1 MAADTTETRTGPPGG
16 GRAWLIWFLGASCFG
31 YAFFHRVTPSVM
43 VADLMREFAVGA
55 AVLGNLSALY
65 FYTYAGLQIP
75 VGVMIDRW
83 GARAMIAISVTLAA
97 AGGLMFA
104 LAPSIYPAYG
114 ARLLIGA
121 GSAVAF
127 VGTLTLVS
135 RWFPPHRFAFLSGM
149 TMMVGLAGGIG
160 SQGPLAHV
168 VERIG
173 WRDLQLAGAGFGFAL
188 ALAVW
193 LVVRNAPGP
202 RTRRIVPPVPGTRP
216 GLAATLA
223 SVVVRPRIWNIA
235 LVAAALSG
243 PMLAF
248 GGLWGVPYLMLR
260 FQLARPDAAF
270 CTSLLFI
277 GWAVG
282 APVGGWLSDHL
293 GLRKT
298 PLVIAAGLPLA
309 AMVVLFFAPGVSVTI
324 AAVIIFFIGLSSSMM
339 VLCFALAREISPA
352 ATHGSVTGFVNAFTV
367 GSGALLQPI
376 IGLMLDW
383 QWDGTMAEG
392 VRVYTV
398 EAYNLAF
405 LSLIA
410 SGVLGLVCAAMVP
423 ETRCRP
429 LEVT

>member
-1 MAADTTETRTGPPGG
+1 MAAETTETRPGPPGG
-16 GRAWLIWFLGASCFG
+16 ARAWAIWFLGACCFG
-31 YAFFHRVTPSVM
+31 YAFFHRVTPSVT
-43 VADLMREFAVGA
+43 VSDLMREFAVGA

-97 AGGLMFA
+97 AGGLLFG
-104 LAPSIYPAYG
+104 LAPGIYPAYA

-149 TMMVGLAGGIG
+149 TMMVGLAGGIT

-168 VERIG
+168 VDLIG
-173 WRDLQLAGAGFGFAL
+173 WRNMQLAGAAFGFAL

-193 LVVRNAPGP
+193 LVVRNTPGP
-202 RTRRIVPPVPGTRP
+202 RLRRPASDDGRP
-216 GLAATLA
+216 ALLATLA
-223 SVVVRPRIWNIA
+223 AVLVRPRIWNIA
-235 LVAAALSG
+235 LVAAAMSG

-248 GGLWGVPYLMLR
+248 GGLWGVPYLMQRYGLE
-260 FQLARPDAAF
+260 RPDAAF

-282 APVGGWLSDHL
+282 APLAGWLSDHV

-298 PLVIAAGLPLA
+298 PLLLAASLPLL
-309 AMVVLFFAPGVSVTI
+309 AMVVLFFGPDISLT
-324 AAVIIFFIGLSSSMM
+324 AASAIIFFIGLTSSMM
-339 VLCFALAREISPA
+339 VLCFALGREISRPE
-352 ATHGSVTGFVNAFTV
+352 THGSVTGFVNAFTV

-376 IGLMLDW
+376 IGLMLDL
-383 QWDGTMAEG
+383 QWDGAMAEG
-392 VRVYTV
+392 VRIYTV
-398 EAYNLAF
+398 EAYNTAF

-410 SGVLGLVCAAMVP
+410 SGVLGLVCASMVP

-429 LEVT
+429 LAVA

>member
-1 MAADTTETRTGPPGG
+1 
-16 GRAWLIWFLGASCFG
+16 
-31 YAFFHRVTPSVM
+31 
-43 VADLMREFAVGA
+43 
-55 AVLGNLSALY
+55 
-65 FYTYAGLQIP
+65 
-75 VGVMIDRW
+75 
-83 GARAMIAISVTLAA
+83 
-97 AGGLMFA
+97 
-104 LAPSIYPAYG
+104 
-114 ARLLIGA
+114 
-121 GSAVAF
+121 
-127 VGTLTLVS
+127 
-135 RWFPPHRFAFLSGM
+135 
-149 TMMVGLAGGIG
+149 
-160 SQGPLAHV
+160 
-168 VERIG
+168 
-173 WRDLQLAGAGFGFAL
+173 
-188 ALAVW
+188 
-193 LVVRNAPGP
+193 
-202 RTRRIVPPVPGTRP
+202 
-216 GLAATLA
+216 
-223 SVVVRPRIWNIA
+223 
-235 LVAAALSG
+235 
-243 PMLAF
+243 MLAF

-260 FQLARPDAAF
+260 YGLARPDAAF

-298 PLVIAAGLPLA
+298 PLVVAAGLPLA
-309 AMVVLFFAPGVSVTI
+309 AMMVLFFAPGISIAI
-324 AAVIIFFIGLSSSMM
+324 AAAIIFFIGLSSSMM

>member
-1 MAADTTETRTGPPGG
+1 MAADTTETQSDPPGG
-16 GRAWLIWFLGASCFG
+16 GRGWLIWFLGAACFG
-31 YAFFHRVTPSVM
+31 YAFFHRVTPSIM
-43 VADLMREFAVGA
+43 VSDLMREFAVGA

-83 GARAMIAISVTLAA
+83 GARAMIAISVALAA
-97 AGGLMFA
+97 GGGLMFA
-104 LAPSIYPAYG
+104 LATSIYPAYA

-121 GSAVAF
+121 GSAAAF

-149 TMMVGLAGGIG
+149 TMMVGLAGGVS

-168 VERIG
+168 VELIG
-173 WRDLQLAGAGFGFAL
+173 WRDMQLAGAAFGFAL
-188 ALAVW
+188 ALTVW

-202 RTRRIVPPVPGTRP
+202 RARRPATRADDGRP
-216 GLAATLA
+216 GLMATLA
-223 SVVVRPRIWNIA
+223 AVVVRPRIWNIA

-260 FQLARPDAAF
+260 YGLARPDAAF
-270 CTSLLFI
+270 CTSLLFL

-282 APVGGWLSDHL
+282 APLGGWLSDHL

-298 PLVIAAGLPLA
+298 PLVIAASLPLA
-309 AMVVLFFAPGVSVTI
+309 AMTILFFVPGIPFAV
-324 AAVIIFFIGLSSSMM
+324 AAIIIFFIGLSSSMM
-339 VLCFALAREISPA
+339 VLCFALAREISRPE
-352 ATHGSVTGFVNAFTV
+352 THGSVTGFVNAFTV

-376 IGLMLDW
+376 IGLVLDW
-383 QWDGTMAEG
+383 QWDGAMAEG

-398 EAYNLAF
+398 EAYNVAF

-429 LEVT
+429 LDVT

>member
-1 MAADTTETRTGPPGG
+1 MLADTTDAQPVPPGG
-16 GRAWLIWFLGASCFG
+16 GRAWVIWFLGASCFG
-31 YAFFHRVTPSVM
+31 YAFFHRVAPSVM
-43 VADLMREFAVGA
+43 VTDLMREFAVGA

-97 AGGLMFA
+97 AGGLVFA

-149 TMMVGLAGGIG
+149 TMMIGLAGGVT

-168 VERIG
+168 VEQIG
-173 WRDLQLAGAGFGFAL
+173 WRNMQLAGAAFGFAL

-193 LVVRNAPGP
+193 LIVRNSPGP
-202 RTRRIVPPVPGTRP
+202 RPREAAPGAGDQRP
-216 GLAATLA
+216 GLMATLA
-223 SVVVRPRIWNIA
+223 TVVGRPQVWNIA
-235 LVAAALSG
+235 LVAAAMSG

-248 GGLWGVPYLMLR
+248 GGLWGVPYMKLR
-260 FQLARPDAAF
+260 YGLDRPDAAF

-282 APVGGWLSDHL
+282 APLAGWLSDHL
-293 GLRKT
+293 GRRKA
-298 PLVIAAGLPLA
+298 PLLLAASLPLLS
-309 AMVVLFFAPGVSVTI
+309 MVVLFFGPDLSLT
-324 AAVIIFFIGLSSSMM
+324 AASALIFFIGLSSSMM
-339 VLCFALAREISPA
+339 VLCFALGREISRPD
-352 ATHGSVTGFVNAFTV
+352 THGTVTGFVNAFTV

-383 QWDGTMAEG
+383 QWDGAMADG
-392 VRVYTV
+392 VRSYTIDN
-398 EAYNLAF
+398 YNIAF

-410 SGVLGLVCAAMVP
+410 ISGLGLVCAAMVP
-423 ETRCRP
+423 ETRCRH
-429 LEVT
+429 LAVD